1 MLFASQRVVERSQ
14 FSIANDH
21 IAFFGLNWSSYVMDL
36 RAISPVQQSM
46 SRLENIARGANLM
59 GWGAEYI
66 EALLLAL
73 GVALTLASRKRRFY
87 RTNQFGVEQFQSY
100 WDKLG
105 TQIKEGLFR
114 YVSLL
119 LLSAGLIVLGFRYED
134 SWGWIVTLSVYAFM
148 LFLLFGS

>member
-1 MLFASQRVVERSQ
+1 
-14 FSIANDH
+14 
-21 IAFFGLNWSSYVMDL
+21 
-36 RAISPVQQSM
+36 
-46 SRLENIARGANLM
+46 M

-66 EALLLAL
+66 GALLLAL
-73 GVALTLASRKRRFY
+73 GVALTLATRKRRFD

-134 SWGWIVTLSVYAFM
+134 SWGWIVTLPVYAFM